1 MEMVRLIHLVCSND
15 RHIEEHKSECY
26 HKYVASLTRAHEAF
40 KDTNVEECKGEGERE
55 TERDL
60 TEQFCSAT

>member
-55 TERDL
+55 RDL